1 MPIVQMFLLGLIV
14 VVTVTLLYFVPV
26 GMWIQGIVSLGVG
39 RIRIVD
45 LIRMRLRKIS
55 PRLVT
60 DGVIAS
66 AIETL
71 SILVIVPD
79 TAFVE
84 M

>member
-1 MPIVQMFLLGLIV
+1 MPVIQMFLLGLIV
-14 VVTVTLLYFVPV
+14 IVTITLFYFVPV

-60 DGVIAS
+60 DGVINLHPWNKMMFHFCS
-66 AIETL
+66 MEW
-71 SILVIVPD
+71 
-79 TAFVE
+79 
-84 M
+84 